1 MLLQTNSYLVPPEKR
16 DEHVGLMKRFAQ
28 ILHRLGCERF
38 EIVEQ
43 MGPEW
48 TPGEVGRCVQLM
60 QFRDRKHQQQ
70 VQQAEQTDPDAQA
83 VIAEFVAL
91 LDIPYQQDQG
101 YFASGYYESILPGVA
116 SATEHA
122 PVHHAPMHAAAEPP
136 ASAPS
141 PAPRGPT
148 DVPIL

>member
-1 MLLQTNSYLVPPEKR
+1 MLLQTNSYLVPAEKR
-16 DEHVGLMKRFAQ
+16 DDHLALMTRFSQ
-28 ILHRLGCERF
+28 ILHRLGCDRVD
-38 EIVEQ
+38 IVEQ

-60 QFRDRKHQQQ
+60 RFRDRKHQQQ
-70 VQQAEQTDPDAQA
+70 VQQAEQSDPEAQA

-101 YFASGYYESILPGVA
+101 YFATGYYESILPPDA
-116 SATEHA
+116 PAPEHA
-122 PVHHAPMHAAAEPP
+122 PAHHTAPHPVAVVPP
-136 ASAPS
+136 

-148 DVPIL
+148 DVPTT

>member
-1 MLLQTNSYLVPPEKR
+1 MLLQTNSYLVPVEKR
-16 DEHVGLMKRFAQ
+16 DDHLALMTRFSQ
-28 ILHRLGCERF
+28 ILNRLGCDRVN
-38 EIVEQ
+38 IVEQ

-70 VQQAEQTDPDAQA
+70 VQQAEQSDPEAQA

-101 YFASGYYESILPGVA
+101 YFATGYYESILPDVTPAPG
-116 SATEHA
+116 HA
-122 PVHHAPMHAAAEPP
+122 PAHHPP
-136 ASAPS
+136 AHPVAVVPPPS
-141 PAPRGPT
+141 PRGPT
-148 DVPIL
+148 DVPTN

>member
-1 MLLQTNSYLVPPEKR
+1 MLLQTNSYLVPAEKR
-16 DEHVGLMKRFAQ
+16 DDHLALMTRFAQ

-38 EIVEQ
+38 EVVEQ

-60 QFRDRKHQQQ
+60 QFRDRQHRQQ
-70 VQQAEQTDPDAQA
+70 VQQAEQSDPDAQA
-83 VIAEFVAL
+83 VISEFVAL

-101 YFASGYYESILPGVA
+101 YFATGYYESILPGVA
-116 SATEHA
+116 AEHA
-122 PVHHAPMHAAAEPP
+122 PLHHTPPHRVGEAPPP
-136 ASAPS
+136 ATH
-141 PAPRGPT
+141 GPT

>member
-16 DEHVGLMKRFAQ
+16 DDHLRLMTRFAQ
-28 ILHRLGCERF
+28 ILHRLGCERV

-48 TPGEVGRCVQLM
+48 TLGEVGRCVQLM

-101 YFASGYYESILPGVA
+101 YFATGYYESILPDVA
-116 SATEHA
+116 PALGHA
-122 PVHHAPMHAAAEPP
+122 PLHHTAPHPVAVVP
-136 ASAPS
+136 A

-148 DVPIL
+148 DVPTP

>member
-16 DEHVGLMKRFAQ
+16 DDHAGLMKRFAQ
-28 ILHRLGCERF
+28 TLHRLGCERF

-60 QFRDRKHQQQ
+60 QFRDRQHRQQ
-70 VQQAEQTDPDAQA
+70 VQQAEQSDPDAQA

-101 YFASGYYESILPGVA
+101 YFATGYYESILPDVTPTPG
-116 SATEHA
+116 HA
-122 PVHHAPMHAAAEPP
+122 PLHHAPAHPIADVP
-136 ASAPS
+136 ADAPG
-141 PAPRGPT
+141 GPT
-148 DVPIL
+148 DIPIR